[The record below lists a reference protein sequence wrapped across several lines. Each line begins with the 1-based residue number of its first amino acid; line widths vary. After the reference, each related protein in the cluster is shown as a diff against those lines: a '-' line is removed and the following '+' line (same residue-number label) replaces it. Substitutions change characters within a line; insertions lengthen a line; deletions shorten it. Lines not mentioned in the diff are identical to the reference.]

1 MRALYSSHI
10 ACFQLGS
17 RRAWNGDLEIG
28 EEVVT
33 CKLYLGLAFIVST
46 LECVTI
52 GCCEVGGGGGGV
64 IGGVSVVCGDGVDS
78 VVGGVVCGFVYGIVC
93 GVVKAP
99 ISTMIVSIPE
109 KDRWCGTR
117 GKFVWWKGVRVTK
130 ASKRVNVGGVVVKF
144 STMITLKSFDFTV
157 ELGFIKA
164 RKCRSFD
171 CASDFL

>member
-1 MRALYSSHI
+1 MERTMLTFGGRGTSTQVLLSMRALYLSHI
-10 ACFQLGS
+10 AYFQLGS
-17 RRAWNGDLEIG
+17 RRAWNGDLRIG

-33 CKLYLGLAFIVST
+33 CKLYLRLAFTVST

-78 VVGGVVCGFVYGIVC
+78 IVGGVVYGFVYGIVC

-117 GKFVWWKGVRVTK
+117 GKDVIVDGGGGEDIKRGEERVIREK
-130 ASKRVNVGGVVVKF
+130 EGEDYGKINIR
-144 STMITLKSFDFTV
+144 L
-157 ELGFIKA
+157 
-164 RKCRSFD
+164 
-171 CASDFL
+171 